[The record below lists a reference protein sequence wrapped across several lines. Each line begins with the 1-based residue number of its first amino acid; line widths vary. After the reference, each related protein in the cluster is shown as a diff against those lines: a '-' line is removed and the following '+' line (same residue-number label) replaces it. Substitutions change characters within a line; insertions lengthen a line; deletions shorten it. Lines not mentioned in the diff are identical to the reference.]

1 MKYPVVLLLPLLACA
16 RDGGQAAAAVARD
29 SAGITI
35 VENPVPAA
43 ALARQLDSV
52 AVLSIGGGIGGA
64 DYDLNEIRGA
74 VRLTD
79 GRIVVADN
87 ASGELRFFDSTGT
100 LVSRTG
106 RKGKGPGEFEQM
118 LSLWAIAGDTLVV
131 FDLST
136 RRLSFIA
143 PSGGY
148 VRQADLAQQGF
159 MAPVG
164 RLDDGTIVATGFSFN
179 PTSLP
184 SLGTIFRSPLPVLLV
199 AADGGAPD
207 TMATFEGAEMYTEEI
222 SFGGRSFPTP
232 MGLQF
237 GRNTTVTAAGS
248 RIYVADNAK
257 PEIQIYGRDG
267 KLIRLVRLAYTP
279 GTVTEAAKKAQE
291 AENLDRLTQ
300 NLGMPPA
307 MVSQAQD
314 MVRRAKYATQ
324 LPPYNAILI
333 ARDGNLWVQEYTTP
347 GDPLRFSVHD
357 TTGSRVAITTLPAG
371 VRPVDIGGDY
381 VLGIWRD
388 ADDLEHVRL
397 YRAP

>member
-1 MKYPVVLLLPLLACA
+1 MLLLPLLACA

-35 VENPVPAA
+35 VENPLPAA
-43 ALARQLDSV
+43 AMARQLDSV
-52 AVLSIGGGIGGA
+52 AVLSIGGGVGGA

-100 LVSRTG
+100 LVTRTG
-106 RKGKGPGEFEQM
+106 RKGKGPGEFEQIF
-118 LSLWAIAGDTLVV
+118 SLWAIGGDTLVA

-136 RRLSFIA
+136 RRLSFVA
-143 PSGGY
+143 PTGAY

-159 MAPVG
+159 MVPVG
-164 RLDDGTIVATGFSFN
+164 RLDDGTIVATGFSMN

-184 SLGTIFRSPLPVLLV
+184 SRGTIFRSPLPVLLV

-207 TMATFEGAEMYTEEI
+207 TMAIFDGPEMYTEEI
-222 SFGGRSFPTP
+222 SFAGRSFPTP

-237 GRNTTVTAAGS
+237 GRTTAVAAAGS

-257 PEIQIYGRDG
+257 PEIQVFGREG

-279 GTVTEAAKKAQE
+279 ATVTDTMKKAQE

-314 MVRRAKYATQ
+314 MVRRAKYASQ
-324 LPPYNAILI
+324 VPPYQAIVL
-333 ARDGNLWVQEYTTP
+333 ARDGSLWVQEYTMP
-347 GDPLRFSVHD
+347 GGPLRFSVHD
-357 TTGSRVAITTLPAG
+357 TTGSRVAITTLPEG
-371 VRPVDIGGDY
+371 VRPVDIGRDY

-388 ADDLEHVRL
+388 DDDVEHVRL